1 MYNCTY
7 CVHILDI
14 ILSVSKHILNSSLRS
29 CVVVINAI
37 VTALQILRIYFQ
49 ELSGK
54 EKEMLENEMKE
65 KVAKRDTALEKA
77 KQVKSQLKL

>member
-1 MYNCTY
+1 MF
-7 CVHILDI
+7 
-14 ILSVSKHILNSSLRS
+14 
-29 CVVVINAI
+29 
-37 VTALQILRIYFQ
+37 FQ

-77 KQVKSQLKL
+77 KQVKSQLKLWRMSWKLPKKQPSWAEKI